1 MIKNINDLIKG
12 KFAKE
17 RADALSAFER
27 ALKRVMPERCVK
39 DFVRAGRNGFY
50 CCGEFY
56 KTDDFSDINLIAFG
70 KAAERM
76 TLALLDTLSGAVSFS
91 NGVVVSKEF
100 ASPYKLPHSF
110 EKIAGGHPIPNKN
123 SLIAGDAILRLAEKT
138 SRNSLTFVLISG
150 GGSAM
155 VESPL
160 VPLEDLQKATKLI
173 MERGADIKELNAV
186 RKHLSGVKGGRLLMR
201 LKGKVISLIISDV
214 IGDRLDTIASGPTYF
229 DETTFSDAL
238 NVIRKYGLE
247 DVLPRTV
254 IEALKSKKGGE
265 TLKNGSPHLDRVKN
279 VLIATN
285 FDACK
290 ELKDYLRKKGYTV
303 IYLGSSV
310 QGEAREVAKVFG
322 GIAEDASKGRL
333 SVPLPVAFVFGGETT
348 VHVRGNGIGGRN
360 EELVLAALPFLSES
374 SAVFASI
381 GTDGIDGKSD
391 ACGAIAD
398 SDTFFAAKENGVD
411 FLKFLENNDAH
422 NFFSKVNGLIFT
434 GNTGTNVADIA
445 VLIVKRMQ

>member
-1 MIKNINDLIKG
+1 MIKNINDFIKG
-12 KFAKE
+12 RFAKE
-17 RADALSAFER
+17 RTDALSAFER
-27 ALKRVMPERCVK
+27 ALMRIMPERCIK
-39 DFVRAGRNGFY
+39 NFVRAGENGFH

-76 TLALLDTLSGAVSFS
+76 ALALLDTLSGTVSFS

-100 ASPYKLPHSF
+100 TSSDKLPRSF
-110 EKIAGGHPIPNKN
+110 EKIVGGHPIPDKN
-123 SLIAGDAILRLAEKT
+123 SLIAGDAVLHLAEKT

-173 MERGADIKELNAV
+173 MERGADIKELNTV
-186 RKHLSGVKGGRLLMR
+186 RKHLSGIKGGRLLMH

-247 DVLPRTV
+247 NVLPRTV
-254 IEALKSKKGGE
+254 IDALKNKKGGE
-265 TLKNGSPHLDRVKN
+265 TLKKGSPHLDRGKN
-279 VLIATN
+279 VLAATN

-290 ELKDYLRKKGYTV
+290 ELNNYLKKRGYTV

-333 SVPLPVAFVFGGETT
+333 SVLLPVAFVFGGETT
-348 VHVRGNGIGGRN
+348 VHVRGHGIGGRN
-360 EELVLAALPFLSES
+360 EELVLAALPFLAES
-374 SAVFASI
+374 NAVFASM

-398 SDTFFAAKENGVD
+398 SDTLFEAKEKGAD
-411 FLKFLENNDAH
+411 FLKSLENNDAH
-422 NFFSKVNGLIFT
+422 NFFSRVNSLIFT

-445 VLIVKRMQ
+445 VLIVKRE

>member
-1 MIKNINDLIKG
+1 MIKNIDDLIRG
-12 KFAKE
+12 RFAKE

-27 ALKRVMPERCVK
+27 ALNRVMPKRCIK

-70 KAAERM
+70 KAAEKM
-76 TLALLDTLSGAVSFS
+76 ALALLDTLSGSVRFS

-100 ASPYKLPHSF
+100 TSPDRLPDSF
-110 EKIAGGHPIPNKN
+110 VKIVGGHPIPDKN
-123 SLIAGDAILRLAEKT
+123 SLIAGDAILRLANKT
-138 SRNSLTFVLISG
+138 NRNSFTFVLISG

-155 VESPL
+155 VESPF

-173 MERGADIKELNAV
+173 MEKGADIKELNAV
-186 RKHLSGVKGGRLLMR
+186 RKHLSGIKGGRLLMR
-201 LKGKVISLIISDV
+201 LKGKVVSLIISDV

-238 NVIRKYGLE
+238 NVIPKYELE
-247 DVLPRTV
+247 DVLPQTV
-254 IEALKSKKGGE
+254 IEALKSGKGGE
-265 TLKNGSPHLDRVKN
+265 TLKKDSSHLDRVKN
-279 VLIATN
+279 VLVATN

-290 ELKDYLRKKGYTV
+290 ELKNYLRKKGYTV

-360 EELVLAALPFLSES
+360 EELVLASLPFLSES
-374 SAVFASI
+374 SAVFASM

-391 ACGAIAD
+391 AAGAIAD
-398 SDTFFAAKENGVD
+398 SDTLFEAKENGTD

-422 NFFSKVNGLIFT
+422 NFFSRVNSLIFT

-445 VLIVKRMQ
+445 VLIAKRKK